1 MSDTTAKV
9 ILTAQDDIS
18 RVLGGVNS
26 NFAKAAQAAQAA
38 GKGMSSG
45 LSEAARAAGQYVDAN
60 GRVRD
65 ANNRFAV
72 GIKANN
78 DQVAG
83 SSRNL
88 ATTVKGALDKVG
100 GAFTS
105 AAHTAGNAAKAIAGA
120 AAAAAKAIAGVM
132 MAVGGFA
139 LAATVGAVKLASD
152 FEATMNDFKMAA
164 GDNLGA
170 AGLSADDFTKKFL
183 QLGKDTKYS
192 SKQAAE
198 AGVELVKAGMDI
210 KSVMGDA
217 TEATLNLAAAAK
229 SELAPTARIVAQQV
243 QTWADQGANATD
255 TSNMLAQ
262 ALNASTITTLDNLAL
277 GLANVN
283 GVAKA
288 AGATQ
293 EDVVIAMAAT
303 SKKFADASDQGT
315 AFKSMLQAL
324 VGPSKDAKGMMR
336 ELGLMT
342 FDYAKAQQYLEKQGI
357 KTDGSARQINVAL
370 DKLTKKFKMSKSDAQ
385 AFFASFEQNQ
395 FYDAEGKFKGMQN
408 AAEILKK
415 SLEGLSDL
423 DKSEALKTIFGS
435 DGIRFAQALSEQG
448 AEGFNNMADA
458 MKRTGTAAEQ
468 AAKLNQGLA
477 FVIETI
483 KGSVESVAIAF
494 ALKLL
499 PLLSAIGEGVLLPL
513 VNGFGDWIDTLDFTG
528 ISAENLKAT
537 IAGVMPQIQAAI
549 ASAFTT
555 IGPIIESAKTIFWSL
570 AGVIGNIYTAIANNW
585 PQISGAITSAFD
597 GVASVVQGA
606 LIPIVTGVIE
616 TFASVVTW
624 VVTNWPQISNT
635 IATVIGIVGTIFTT
649 VLMPQIQ
656 WAIDLFKEIVGW
668 VQTNWPLIAATFEAG
683 VPMWKAILG
692 ALVLAF
698 VTTWEMIKA
707 SIGSIITLI
716 LGLLKASMQI
726 MQGDTSGALQTLFE
740 TFDKIFKK
748 ILEAVKVPINMVAPF
763 ISEKFGEI
771 KGYLAAQVSTFY
783 ELGKNIVMGLLN
795 AIIDFGDTVKNK
807 IIEMIM
813 GPLGYVKSLLGI
825 HSPSDEMYWVGQM
838 IGIGLANGIEDTI
851 GAVTD
856 AMASMHSAMFD
867 AFGSPSMQFAGDAG
881 AAIGAILGGG
891 DSSSGATGA
900 VNDALSAI
908 GANPPGQSAPPSHAD
923 EAPAIH
929 IGTVNVNN
937 QADADY
943 LINKLRDHLLRR

>member
-1 MSDTTAKV
+1 MSDTTANVVVNV
-9 ILTAQDDIS
+9 IDKASGI
-18 RVLGGVNS
+18 LGGIG
-26 NFAKAAQAAQAA
+26 KA
-38 GKGMSSG
+38 
-45 LSEAARAAGQYVDAN
+45 L
-60 GRVRD
+60 
-65 ANNRFAV
+65 
-72 GIKANN
+72 
-78 DQVAG
+78 G
-83 SSRNL
+83 SL
-88 ATTVKGALDKVG
+88 ALA
-100 GAFTS
+100 
-105 AAHTAGNAAKAIAGA
+105 AGA
-120 AAAAAKAIAGVM
+120 AALTAGV
-132 MAVGGFA
+132 A
-139 LAATVGAVKLASD
+139 AVKLASD

-255 TSNMLAQ
+255 TSNLLAQ
-262 ALNASTITTLDNLAL
+262 ALNASTITTLDDLAL

-288 AGATQ
+288 SGVSQ
-293 EDVVIAMAAT
+293 KDVVVAMAAT
-303 SKKFADASDQGT
+303 SKNFASASDQGT

-324 VGPSKDAKGMMR
+324 AGPSKDAKSAMA

-342 FDYAKAQQYLEKQGI
+342 FDYGKAQDYLAKQGI
-357 KTDGSARQINVAL
+357 KTDGSARQINIAL
-370 DKLTKKFKMSKSDAQ
+370 EKLTKRFKMSKKDAQ
-385 AFFASFEQNQ
+385 AFFDSFNHNE
-395 FYDAEGKFKGMQN
+395 FYDAEGNFKGMQN
-408 AAEILKK
+408 AAEILKT
-415 SLEGLSDL
+415 SLAGLSDEA
-423 DKSEALKTIFGS
+423 KAQALKDIFGS
-435 DGIRFAQALSEQG
+435 DGVRFAAALAEQG
-448 AEGFNNMADA
+448 AAGFDA
-458 MKRTGTAAEQ
+458 MAGAMGKAGTAAEQ

-494 ALKLL
+494 GLKLL

-549 ASAFTT
+549 ATAFAT
-555 IGPIIESAKTIFWSL
+555 IGPIIETAKTIFWQIVD
-570 AGVIGNIYTAIANNW
+570 AAMWVYNTIVNNW
-585 PQISGAITSAFD
+585 PLISSTAQSVFNTIATTIGSWWATVSPILAQ
-597 GVASVVQGA
+597 VASAVITGVGAAIAWLTANWPTISNIISSVFTGVVGFIQGT
-606 LIPIVTGVIE
+606 LIPVIGTIIQ
-616 TFASVVTW
+616 TFASVVAW
-624 VVTNWPQISNT
+624 VVANWPQISNT
-635 IATVIGIVGTIFTT
+635 VATVIGVVGTIFTT

-656 WAIDLFKEIVGW
+656 WALDLFKEIVGW
-668 VQTNWPLIAATFEAG
+668 VQTNWPLIASTFEAG
-683 VPMWKAILG
+683 MPLWKGILG

-726 MQGDTSGALQTLFE
+726 MQGDVSGALQTLFE

-748 ILEAVKVPINMVAPF
+748 ILEAVKVPINMIAPF

-771 KGYLAAQVSTFY
+771 KSYLGAQVSTFY
-783 ELGKNIVMGLLN
+783 ELGKNIVTGLLN
-795 AIIDFGDTVKNK
+795 SIIDFGDKVKDK

-813 GPLGYVKSLLGI
+813 GPLGYVKGLLGI

-838 IGIGLANGIEDTI
+838 IGTGLANGIQDTI
-851 GAVTD
+851 GTVTD
-856 AMASMHSAMFD
+856 AMAAMHDAMMATFNTPD
-867 AFGSPSMQFAGDAG
+867 LQFAGDAG
-881 AAIGAILGGG
+881 AAVGQIMSTVG
-891 DSSSGATGA
+891 DGGATGA
-900 VNDALSAI
+900 VADALAAI
-908 GANPPGQSAPPSHAD
+908 GANPPGADAPSHAD
-923 EAPAIH
+923 EAPTVH

-943 LINKLRDHLLRR
+943 FISQIKHKWIRR